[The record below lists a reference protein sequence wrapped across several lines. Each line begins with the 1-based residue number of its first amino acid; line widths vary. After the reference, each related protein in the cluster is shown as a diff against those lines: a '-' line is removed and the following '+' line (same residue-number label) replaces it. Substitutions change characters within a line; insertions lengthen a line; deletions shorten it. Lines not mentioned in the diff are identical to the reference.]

1 MSIPY
6 WEAWQKAYEIS
17 TTRPRIAQWPKMDE
31 ILMLELSNA
40 ITKETTPQQALDN
53 AALKFTEELKDKLPI
68 SYQ

>member
-1 MSIPY
+1 
-6 WEAWQKAYEIS
+6 
-17 TTRPRIAQWPKMDE
+17 MDE